1 MKSAFKVL
9 GIIAIVAV
17 IGFSM
22 VACGDGNGGG
32 NKILGLPY
40 SLKFEHKDNFGGELI
55 SYILDCSY
63 AEAFGIL
70 TQKFC
75 RWSQQVSTQG
85 DNDAFPV
92 NIAFIDYLDANPNYV
107 VLQDCVDFGE
117 YRLTTKTGTISVSGA
132 TMNIGIDDG
141 RSWDKPFE
149 RKGTLRI
156 TGIPAKHEGQI
167 ADFTILYNIRNN
179 FDSSV
184 WVVNTINQWFNWSDP
199 WGKGGYSVIRNG
211 SVDIPLWW
219 FPERYD
225 RSGTYNHG
233 EKYKIYLDIM
243 DSIPWTTSVRYRF
256 PTVTFNNGSAELDFN
271 ISTYDSTEYSR

>member
-1 MKSAFKVL
+1 MKNTFKVKTIYKIA
-9 GIIAIVAV
+9 GVIAIVAI

-22 VACGDGNGGG
+22 AACNDGSGGG

-40 SLKFEHKDNFGGELI
+40 SLKFEHKDNFGGGELI

-63 AEAFGIL
+63 DEAFEIL
-70 TQKFC
+70 TQKLG
-75 RWSQQVSTQG
+75 RVEHQVDALGIG
-85 DNDAFPV
+85 DNDFT
-92 NIAFIDYLDANPNYV
+92 DYIHANPDWV
-107 VLQDCVDFGE
+107 AFQDRVDGGQYFLVHK
-117 YRLTTKTGTISVSGA
+117 YRPNEPSDLTT
-132 TMNIGIDDG
+132 DG
-141 RSWDKPFE
+141 RSWNKPFE

-167 ADFTILYNIRNN
+167 ADFTIH
-179 FDSSV
+179 DSLVYWV

-219 FPERYD
+219 FPQRYD

-233 EKYKIYLDIM
+233 ERYSIYLDIV

-271 ISTYDSTEYSR
+271 IGTYDSTEHPK